1 VHALGLAA
9 QKLQIGERS
18 QTAAAPGK
26 RNKKT
31 KNARRDAG
39 PDAGASKKDRVAEK
53 KITKKKTDAGGG
65 KRLSRVQTDA
75 N

>member
-1 VHALGLAA
+1 MHALGLAA

-18 QTAAAPGK
+18 QTAEVPGK

-31 KNARRDAG
+31 KNARKDAG
-39 PDAGASKKDRVAEK
+39 PDAGGSKKIGVQ
-53 KITKKKTDAGGG
+53 KKKLPKKKDAGGG
-65 KRLSRVQTDA
+65 KRLYRVQTDA

>member
-1 VHALGLAA
+1 MHALGLAA

-18 QTAAAPGK
+18 QTAEAPGK

-31 KNARRDAG
+31 KNARKDAG
-39 PDAGASKKDRVAEK
+39 PDAGGSKKIGVQEK
-53 KITKKKTDAGGG
+53 KLKKKDAGAGN
-65 KRLSRVQTDA
+65 RLHRVQTDA

>member
-18 QTAAAPGK
+18 QTAEAPGK

-31 KNARRDAG
+31 KNARKDTG
-39 PDAGASKKDRVAEK
+39 PDAGGSKKIGVQKK
-53 KITKKKTDAGGG
+53 KIKKKDAGGG
-65 KRLSRVQTDA
+65 NRLYRVQTDA